1 MKNPNLSAYHYILS
15 LLFISLNSI
24 STNAQTIE
32 RQIISSAGET
42 MSRGDYN
49 LDFTLGETMVQTFE
63 NGYQLSEGFQQ
74 VWLITTALS
83 DPVSDWN
90 VNVYPNPTVGL
101 LNIESE
107 ESLSGRIID
116 ALGKVVIA
124 AQTEAGHGMIDMTSL
139 PVGTY
144 FLVLHHESDA
154 NVKSYR
160 IVKIE

>member
-1 MKNPNLSAYHYILS
+1 MKNQIQSAYILVLS
-15 LLFISLNSI
+15 VFFISLSSI

-107 ESLSGRIID
+107 ESLGGRIID

-124 AQTEAGHGMIDMTSL
+124 AQTEAGHGMIDM
-139 PVGTY
+139 
-144 FLVLHHESDA
+144 
-154 NVKSYR
+154 
-160 IVKIE
+160 